1 MIYNKFNYTNIKA
14 LLPFTFWSM
23 FIYLGAF
30 ISVIF
35 LNLGWKTT
43 FLLASG
49 IIVVSVLLMFIFS
62 KDNSLK
68 LNISKPKKELIIALL
83 WYILYFLFDFFTTK
97 NGIKILGDFQVLMAL
112 FIAPLLILMVTKDK
126 ISRVKDILNSVG
138 ITIKESKYAI
148 KIGGVASVVMIPF
161 IIFSSNYNQRV
172 IIFNIFKN
180 PFSGFIYFMISFV
193 FAFLIMGLPEEF
205 FFRGFL
211 QSRFSKVI
219 KSEWKSILI
228 TSFLFGLYH
237 LPNLFLNN
245 SSLTH
250 GHIIMSIIIALTE
263 QGFVGILFGIIW
275 AKTHNLSACIFVH
288 SFIDAFYILSVLKVG

>member
-1 MIYNKFNYTNIKA
+1 
-14 LLPFTFWSM
+14 
-23 FIYLGAF
+23 
-30 ISVIF
+30 
-35 LNLGWKTT
+35 
-43 FLLASG
+43 
-49 IIVVSVLLMFIFS
+49 
-62 KDNSLK
+62 
-68 LNISKPKKELIIALL
+68 
-83 WYILYFLFDFFTTK
+83 
-97 NGIKILGDFQVLMAL
+97 
-112 FIAPLLILMVTKDK
+112 MVTKDK
-126 ISRVKDILNSVG
+126 ISRVKDIFNSVG

-148 KIGGVASVVMIPF
+148 KIGGVASIAMIQF

-180 PFSGFIYFMISFV
+180 PFSGCIYFMISFA

-211 QSRFSKVI
+211 QSRFSKII

-275 AKTHNLSACIFVH
+275 TKTHNLLACIFLH

>member
-1 MIYNKFNYTNIKA
+1 MNHKFNYTNIKPV
-14 LLPFTFWSM
+14 LPFTFWSM
-23 FIYLGAF
+23 FVYLGAF

-35 LNLGWKTT
+35 LNLVWKTT
-43 FLLASG
+43 FLLAFG
-49 IIVVSVLLMFIFS
+49 IIVVSILLMLIFS

-68 LNISKPKKELIIALL
+68 LNIFKPKKELIIALI
-83 WYILYFLFDFFTTK
+83 WYTLYFLFDFFTTK
-97 NGIKILGDFQVLMAL
+97 SGIKILGDFQVLIAL
-112 FIAPLLILMVTKDK
+112 FIVPLLILVVTKSK

-138 ITIKESKYAI
+138 ITVKESKYAI
-148 KIGGVASVVMIPF
+148 KIGGVASFLMIPF

-180 PFSGFIYFMISFV
+180 PLSGCIYFIISFA

-219 KSEWKSILI
+219 KSEWKSIVI

-245 SSLTH
+245 SSLTY
-250 GHIIMSIIIALTE
+250 GHIAMSIIIALTE

-275 AKTHNLSACIFVH
+275 AKTHNLSACIFLH
-288 SFIDAFYILSVLKVG
+288 SLINVLFGN